1 MCNVECMN
9 PSNNIWLP
17 NLFDQTEKAAKMLML
32 IAKCFNSI
40 TMSQTER
47 SCWENYMKVYYFMKA
62 GVYPAV
68 YNSNRKIQMEHFS
81 DI

>member
-1 MCNVECMN
+1 MK

-17 NLFDQTEKAAKMLML
+17 NLFEQTEKAANMLML
-32 IAKCFNSI
+32 ITKHFNSI

-62 GVYPAV
+62 RVYPAV
-68 YNSNRKIQMEHFS
+68 DNSNKKIQMECFNV
-81 DI
+81 I